1 VQVKLVDGVTSVDG
15 MEINGIMIVSRM
27 ICRHG
32 GYSPVILVM
41 YRVLVV
47 VRPYE
52 LLKLTDGE
60 SRVLM
65 VVRVNMQV

>member
-1 VQVKLVDGVTSVDG
+1 
-15 MEINGIMIVSRM
+15 MIVSRM

-60 SRVLM
+60 SRVFM